1 MISFQRMSI
10 RNKVTLVLAG
20 VALLAFVAASVG
32 LALFGQLTMK
42 GRVQKIMEPYAHLI
56 SVGTETA
63 VAFEDPKRAR
73 EILDTL
79 QASPQILQAEII
91 LQDGRVLAEYNSG
104 TLTSHRHQL
113 EADGVYLNN
122 DNAD

>member
-42 GRVQKIMEPYAHLI
+42 GRVQKIMEP
-56 SVGTETA
+56 
-63 VAFEDPKRAR
+63 
-73 EILDTL
+73 
-79 QASPQILQAEII
+79 
-91 LQDGRVLAEYNSG
+91 
-104 TLTSHRHQL
+104 
-113 EADGVYLNN
+113 
-122 DNAD
+122 